1 MTDETLLT
9 VAENNIK
16 GLNVEI
22 GRLTFDIGC
31 MKRDL
36 DLERKAKAEDIRMY
50 TEWLDRMIEMET
62 TIPTGPSNAHV
73 YEGCKKYFLE
83 MVAK

>member
-1 MTDETLLT
+1 MSELEG
-9 VAENNIK
+9 AQEQ
-16 GLNVEI
+16 I

-31 MKRDL
+31 METEREA
-36 DLERKAKAEDIRMY
+36 ERKAKTEDIRMY

-73 YEGCKKYFLE
+73 YEGCKKYFLQ

>member
-1 MTDETLLT
+1 MINDTTALTAAEQLIESLTL
-9 VAENNIK
+9 
-16 GLNVEI
+16 
-22 GRLTFDIGC
+22 DIDC
-31 MKRDL
+31 MNRDI
-36 DLERKAKAEDIRMY
+36 DSERKAKGDDIKMF

-73 YEGCKKYFLE
+73 YEGCKKYFIE

>member
-1 MTDETLLT
+1 MADETLLT
-9 VAENNIK
+9 VAENNI
-16 GLNVEI
+16 ES
-22 GRLTFDIGC
+22 LTLDIDC

-36 DLERKAKAEDIRMY
+36 DAERKANAKDIEMY

>member
-1 MTDETLLT
+1 MNSDITELT
-9 VAENNIK
+9 IALVKAQEQ
-16 GLNVEI
+16 I
-22 GRLTFDIGC
+22 GRLIFDIGC